1 MRDGDMRMEAGVKE
15 YPLPA
20 VFEDFADARRKA
32 FITMKELKDEGKKV
46 IGVYCGFAP
55 WEIIAASG
63 AVAAW
68 LCGMDEEP
76 IAAAERE
83 LPRNT
88 CPLIKSSYGFAIT
101 DTCPFFYF
109 SDLLIGETTCD
120 GKKKAYELIGKIKP
134 MHVVHIP
141 NSPQA
146 SGAYPLYR
154 GELVRLRSAIEHHL
168 GVTITDEAIR
178 EKIVLRNEERRA
190 LREFY
195 EMGRMD
201 PPPLWGFDLR
211 KVLEGTKYITDKEVE
226 IANIRS
232 LRASILK
239 DYAEKG
245 SPVPANAKRV
255 LVTGSP
261 LGDSTEKVIRLIE
274 ENGGVVVCYENC
286 ASAKNLDDLVDE
298 TGDPIDALCRRHLK
312 SGCACMSPNEQR
324 KAMIDSYIDEYKV
337 DGVVDVVLTCCHTY
351 NVETGMIKRVSQG
364 KGVPYLN
371 LETDYSQSDIGQLS
385 TRIAAF
391 IEIL

>member
-1 MRDGDMRMEAGVKE
+1 MEPVVNE
-15 YPLPA
+15 YPLPE
-20 VFEDFADARRKA
+20 VFESFADARRNA
-32 FITMKELKDEGKKV
+32 FISMKTLKDEGRKV
-46 IGVYCGFAP
+46 VGVYCGFAP
-55 WEIIAASG
+55 WEIITASG

-88 CPLIKSSYGFAIT
+88 CPLIKSSYGFALT

-134 MHVVHIP
+134 IHVVHIP
-141 NSPQA
+141 NSPSA
-146 SGAYPLYR
+146 AGAYSLYR
-154 GELVRLRSAIEHHL
+154 EELMKLRAVLSDHL
-168 GVTITDEAIR
+168 DVDITDDAIR
-178 EKIVLRNEERRA
+178 ERIVVRNEERRA

-195 EMGRMD
+195 EMGKMD

-226 IANIRS
+226 IANIRR
-232 LRASILK
+232 LRKQILEN
-239 DYAEKG
+239 YEEKG
-245 SPVPANAKRV
+245 SPVPPNAKRV

-261 LGDSTEKVIRLIE
+261 LGDSTEKVIKLIE

-286 ASAKNLDDLVDE
+286 ASAKNLDDMVDE
-298 TGDPIDALCRRHLK
+298 TGDPIDALCKRHLK

-324 KAMIDSYIDEYKV
+324 KAMIDAYIDEYRI

-351 NVETGMIKRVSQG
+351 NVETGMIKRIAQG
-364 KGVPYLN
+364 KNTPYLN
-371 LETDYSQSDIGQLS
+371 VETDYSQSDIGQLS
-385 TRIAAF
+385 TRISAF
-391 IEIL
+391 IELL

>member
-1 MRDGDMRMEAGVKE
+1 MGKECIGMEAALKE

-32 FITMKELKDEGKKV
+32 FITMKELKDAGKKV
-46 IGVYCGFAP
+46 VGVYCGFAP

-88 CPLIKSSYGFAIT
+88 CPLIKSSYGFAVT

-120 GKKKAYELIGKIKP
+120 GKKKAYELIGRIKP

-141 NSPQA
+141 NSPVA
-146 SGAYPLYR
+146 SGAYALYHE
-154 GELVRLRSAIEHHL
+154 ELVRLRSAIEHHL
-168 GVTITDEAIR
+168 GVTIHDEAIR

-226 IANIRS
+226 IVNIRN
-232 LRASILK
+232 LREQILK
-239 DYAEKG
+239 DYLEKG
-245 SPVPANAKRV
+245 SPVPASAKRI

-324 KAMIDSYIDEYKV
+324 KSMIDSYIDEYKV

-351 NVETGMIKRVSQG
+351 NVETGMIKRIAQG
-364 KGVPYLN
+364 KSVPYLN

>member
-1 MRDGDMRMEAGVKE
+1 MEPVVNE
-15 YPLPA
+15 YPLPEM
-20 VFEDFADARRKA
+20 FESFADARRNA
-32 FITMKELKDEGKKV
+32 FISMKTLKDEGRKV
-46 IGVYCGFAP
+46 VGVYCGFAP
-55 WEIIAASG
+55 WEIITASG

-88 CPLIKSSYGFAIT
+88 CPLIKSSYGFALT

-134 MHVVHIP
+134 IHVVHIP
-141 NSPQA
+141 NSPSA
-146 SGAYPLYR
+146 AGAYSLYR
-154 GELVRLRSAIEHHL
+154 EELMKLRAVLSDHL
-168 GVTITDEAIR
+168 DVDITDDAIR
-178 EKIVLRNEERRA
+178 ERIVVRNEERRA

-195 EMGRMD
+195 EMGKMD

-226 IANIRS
+226 IANIRR
-232 LRASILK
+232 LRKQILEN
-239 DYAEKG
+239 YEEKG
-245 SPVPANAKRV
+245 SPVPPNAKRV

-261 LGDSTEKVIRLIE
+261 LGDSTEKVIKLIE

-286 ASAKNLDDLVDE
+286 ASAKNLDDMVDE
-298 TGDPIDALCRRHLK
+298 TGDPIDALCKRHLK

-324 KAMIDSYIDEYKV
+324 KAMIDAYIDEYRI

-351 NVETGMIKRVSQG
+351 NVETGMIKRIAQG
-364 KGVPYLN
+364 KNTPYLN
-371 LETDYSQSDIGQLS
+371 VETDYSQSDIGQLS
-385 TRIAAF
+385 TRISAF
-391 IEIL
+391 IELL